1 MLRIETHGR
10 VRLITLDRPAARNA
24 VDPALARW
32 LYEALLEFDANP
44 DVDAAVLTGAG
55 GVFCAGF
62 DLKAAAT
69 GAAEDWIAGLQI
81 PETWRD
87 PIGQPLASPMGPAR
101 LMLSKPVIAAINGA
115 AAGVGL
121 CLALYCDLRFIAEN
135 ARITTAFSRRGLPAE
150 HGSAWMLPRLI
161 GWMNAADLLLSGR
174 VVTGR
179 EAADLGLARCLP
191 DDEFLDAVQSYA
203 RDLAQ
208 HCSPRSMMVMKRQLR
223 AAWTQSLAQ
232 ATAQSNRETEL
243 SLEADD
249 VAEGI
254 AHFLEKRPP
263 RFPPLS

>member
-1 MLRIETHGR
+1 MEDVLLRDLRDG
-10 VRLITLDRPAARNA
+10 VLTLAFNRPEARNA
-24 VDPALARW
+24 WNGALEDGLR
-32 LYEALLEFDANP
+32 EALVTADADP
-44 DVDAAVLTGAG
+44 SVKVMVVTGAG
-55 GVFCAGF
+55 RTFCPGP
-62 DLKAAAT
+62 DPKAIASGQSHRRVAASDDDF
-69 GAAEDWIAGLQI
+69 GQRYSYMLGL
-81 PETWRD
+81 R
-87 PIGQPLASPMGPAR
+87 
-101 LMLSKPVIAAINGA
+101 KPVIAAINGA